1 MILSTIKK
9 GSFTSS
15 TDNLTYEQRLE
26 TGEMKP
32 IDIPSLQEYA
42 VKVNATPVVNM
53 FKGTALTEEN
63 VSNAMVRRAQILM
76 YIQKK
81 KVVPY
86 LVDEHNE
93 GILRALKLYIM
104 RDIRFESEGH
114 GSLNK
119 GIVLAGLQGCG
130 KTMLLKIM
138 ADAGP
143 LEHKHKGL
151 VNSIGDIVKQSW
163 GDQMKFGLYNFKD
176 IHSCVSLEHD
186 YRQKDGEQ
194 LINKIRTIHKPM
206 AFDDLGFEESSSMN
220 FGNKINVMEHIIQAR
235 YNLHQDYGI
244 CSHFSTNIIN
254 GDELARIYGPRIRS
268 RMREMCN
275 WFYFD
280 EVNHIDRR
288 V

>member
-1 MILSTIKK
+1 MILATVKK
-9 GSFTSS
+9 NSFTAS
-15 TDNLTYEQRLE
+15 TDNLSYEERLAI
-26 TGEMKP
+26 GEMKP
-32 IDIPSLQEYA
+32 INFDALREHA
-42 VKVNATPVVNM
+42 NKVNSVPVVQM
-53 FKGTALTEEN
+53 FQGTILTEET
-63 VSNAMVRRAQILM
+63 VSDVMIRRAQMLM

-81 KVVPY
+81 EVLPFA
-86 LVDEHNE
+86 VDDHNRE
-93 GILRALKLYIM
+93 ILRALKLYILK
-104 RDIRFESEGH
+104 DERFETEGH
-114 GSLNK
+114 GSLSK

-130 KTMLLKIM
+130 KTMLLKMM

-143 LEHKHKGL
+143 VDYKHKGF
-151 VNSIGDIVKQSW
+151 VSSIADIIKSSW
-163 GDQMKFGLYNFKD
+163 GDQMRFGLYHLKD
-176 IHSCVSLEHD
+176 IHSCVALEHD

-194 LINKIRTIHKPM
+194 LINKIRTANKPM